1 MGSFKKYNTVR
12 DFQDSTYV
20 LKLVYPGIGD
30 TGETLT
36 IRSQYS
42 KEFREAKARATRQIS
57 TLTISRKGKDLDEDE
72 LKLIEDTQFAALIAD
87 WSFEEECT
95 VENII
100 EFLDANP
107 QVYDLIN
114 TTAAQDTLFLKKVE
128 KK

>member
-1 MGSFKKYNTVR
+1 MGSSFKKYNTVR
-12 DFQDSTYV
+12 DFQDSTHV

-42 KEFREAKARATRQIS
+42 KEFREAKARATRQI
-57 TLTISRKGKDLDEDE
+57 TTMTIARKGKDLDDDE
-72 LKLIEDTQFAALIAD
+72 VKLIEDTQFASLIAG

-128 KK
+128 S

>member
-12 DFQDSTYV
+12 DFQDSTHV
-20 LKLVYPGIGD
+20 LKLVYPGVGD

-42 KEFREAKARATRQIS
+42 KEFREAKAKATRQIS
-57 TLTISRKGKDLDEDE
+57 TMTMARKGKELDEAE
-72 LKLIEDTQFAALIAD
+72 IKAIEDAQFASLIAD
-87 WSFEEECT
+87 WSFDEELT
-95 VENII
+95 VENIS
-100 EFLDANP
+100 EFLADNP

-114 TTAAQDTLFLKKVE
+114 TTAAQDTLFLKKPA

>member
-12 DFQDSTYV
+12 DFQDSTHV

-42 KEFREAKARATRQIS
+42 KEFREAKAKATRQIS
-57 TLTISRKGKDLDEDE
+57 TLTISRKGKDLEEDE
-72 LKLIEDTQFAALIAD
+72 IKLIEDTQFAALIAD

>member
-12 DFQDSTYV
+12 DFQDSTYD
-20 LKLVYPGIGD
+20 LKLSYPGVGD

-42 KEFREAKARATRQIS
+42 REFREAKAKATRQIS
-57 TLTISRKGKDLDEDE
+57 TMTMARKGKE
-72 LKLIEDTQFAALIAD
+72 LSEEEVKLIEDTQFASLIAG
-87 WSFEEECT
+87 WSFDEELT
-95 VENII
+95 VENIS
-100 EFLDANP
+100 EFLTVNP

-114 TTAAQDTLFLKKVE
+114 TTAAQDTLFLKKPA

>member
-12 DFQDSTYV
+12 DFQDSVHV
-20 LKLVYPGIGD
+20 LKLEYPGVGD

-36 IRSQYS
+36 IRSRYS
-42 KEFREAKARATRQIS
+42 KEFREAQARAQRQIA
-57 TLTISRKGKDLDEDE
+57 TMAMAKKGEDLDDE
-72 LKLIEDTQFAALIAD
+72 TVKEIEDAQFAALIAD
-87 WSFEEECT
+87 WSFEEELNT
-95 VENII
+95 ENVT

-114 TTAAQDTLFLKKVE
+114 RTAAQDSLFLKKEE